1 MGLMDLFSNMAE
13 WDPRDLEAGG
23 ILGASMMAKARK
35 QSEEKARRPKPG
47 VFCNKVCV
55 IDDSRCT
62 PCLALQEELG
72 ELLVQLEKM
81 EEMAELPSEQV
92 QQLSQRKKI
101 TKCSLCGAAFENG
114 NKSCPYCGTPYPE
127 DGINFDV
134 PLSRQERK
142 TQLLN
147 KAEEAWNS
155 YLKFFVLNNEYM
167 KETAGSDWM
176 GKIQKFVGGA
186 GNMLQGQMKHNASEL
201 QQGADYYGVPLSRYI
216 HGVAVGEMKAMKVLR
231 YEEMSKQL
239 NAQQQQRNA
248 EFQRQQAQ
256 RAAQNP
262 SYTAMDF
269 LQRKYS
275 DPRNAPQYRG
285 SADDCSNCLYWE
297 SSRDYCTVRHETRY
311 HFNVCERHYRKS

>member
-35 QSEEKARRPKPG
+35 QNEEKANRPKPG

-72 ELLVQLEKM
+72 ILLVQLERM
-81 EEMAELPSEQV
+81 EEMSDLSSEQV
-92 QQLSQRKKI
+92 QQLLQRKKI

-127 DGINFDV
+127 DGISFDI
-134 PLSRQERK
+134 PLSRQERR

-155 YLKFFVLNNEYM
+155 YLKLFVLHNEYLQ
-167 KETAGSDWM
+167 ETAGSDWM
-176 GKIQKFVGGA
+176 GKIQKFAGGA
-186 GNMLQGQMKHNASEL
+186 ANAMQGQMKQNAAEL
-201 QQGADYYGVPLSRYI
+201 QQGADYYGVPLSQYI
-216 HGVAVGEMKAMKVLR
+216 CGVVVGEMKTPKTLQ
-231 YEEMSKQL
+231 YEEMSQRL
-239 NAQQQQRNA
+239 NEQQRQRNA

-256 RAAQNP
+256 RAANSQ
-262 SYTAMDF
+262 SYTAMDY
-269 LQRKYS
+269 LMKKYS
-275 DPRNAPQYRG
+275 DPNNAPQYRG
-285 SADDCSNCLYWE
+285 
-297 SSRDYCTVRHETRY
+297 
-311 HFNVCERHYRKS
+311 